1 MDEGWAPDHREQTAH
16 LQAQLNAID
25 TLPVRRRRGYQ
36 LLVLRCQ
43 GCGDVLLEVLD
54 TRPYAVVRMRPP
66 LDDFR
71 RGGWRWSAI
80 PWPTSRVETDPDS
93 DRVMIPAVCR
103 CQRVDFLMR
112 SVLDDLRAGRRN
124 RIVRRS

>member
-1 MDEGWAPDHREQTAH
+1 MVDDWEREHREQTTH

-25 TLPVRRRRGYQ
+25 TLPARRRCGYQ

-43 GCGDVLLEVLD
+43 GCGDVMLEVVD
-54 TRPYAVVRMRPP
+54 TRPYAVVRTRAP
-66 LDDFR
+66 LDFR

-80 PWPTSRVETDPDS
+80 PWPSGETDPDS
-93 DRVMIPAVCR
+93 DRAAIPTACR
-103 CQRVDFLMR
+103 CQRVDLSMR

-124 RIVRRS
+124 RIVPRS